1 MSLLDYFI
9 DIVDKD
15 LLTYS
20 KQTKICVYC
29 HIEKHISQFPKH
41 IAHKDNYDTRCRECK
56 RNAEKTVDKLRKI
69 APPKSKVCDC
79 CGEVPIKWVLDH
91 NHKTKKFRGWI
102 CEPCNLGLGKFGD
115 SLIKMKKAV
124 EYLKRT
130 EK

>member
-1 MSLLDYFI
+1 MSLLDYFC
-9 DIVDKD
+9 DIVNKD

-56 RNAEKTVDKLRKI
+56 RNAERIVNKLRKI
-69 APPKSKVCDC
+69 APLKPKVCDC

-91 NHKTKKFRGWI
+91 DHKTKKFRGWI
-102 CEPCNLGLGKFGD
+102 CESCNLGLGKFGD
-115 SLIKMKKAV
+115 SLIKIKKAV

-130 EK
+130 GK